1 MTQRFYPRII
11 RRSRKICG
19 LFFSLA
25 KVGRIIYKNKE
36 GNMNIR
42 YFKLIPLFL
51 LLFEFSLGYAQEKVT
66 IVAPTSEAADGLDLK
81 AVSELFKDSKNL
93 EEFEKALNDPELGVN
108 NLDLD
113 ENGEVDFI
121 RVVEEVADDIHVII
135 LQVPLGENEFQDV
148 ATIEIEKTGS
158 EEYNM
163 QIHGNEIIY
172 GPDYYVVPAYVYIHR
187 WPVILWIYRP
197 VYRPYRSGFYHGYY
211 PRWWKPYR
219 PVPIKVYRTRAVKL
233 TNKKT
238 YIHTRRVKSIKKVNY
253 TPRKSTLVKRKVT
266 VKKPDKKA
274 VRKDIRKTTRA
285 AEKQKAP
292 EKKAPRSQPKR
303 NIE

>member
-1 MTQRFYPRII
+1 
-11 RRSRKICG
+11 
-19 LFFSLA
+19 
-25 KVGRIIYKNKE
+25 
-36 GNMNIR
+36 MNIR
-42 YFKLIPLFL
+42 FFKLIPLFL
-51 LLFEFSLGYAQEKVT
+51 LLFGFSLGYAQKKVT
-66 IVAPTSEAADGLDLK
+66 IVASTSEAADDLDLK

-93 EEFEKALNDPELGVN
+93 EDFEKALNDPELGVN

-121 RVVEEVADDIHVII
+121 RVVEEVADNIHVII

-163 QIHGNEIIY
+163 QIHGNEVIY
-172 GPDYYVVPAYVYIHR
+172 GPDYYVVPAHVYVHR
-187 WPVILWIYRP
+187 WVVIHWIYRP
-197 VYRPYRSGFYHGYY
+197 VYRPYRSGFYFGYY

-219 PVPIKVYRTRAVKL
+219 PVSIKVYRTRAVKV

-253 TPRKSTLVKRKVT
+253 KPRKSTLVKRKTT
-266 VKKPDKKA
+266 VRRPGKNA
-274 VRKDIRKTTRA
+274 VKKDIRKTTRVTKKK
-285 AEKQKAP
+285 KQPVKTAP
-292 EKKAPRSQPKR
+292 KKQPKR
-303 NIE
+303 KIK